1 VKVHHI
7 ITITPPHLLLIGILH
22 GLFTPS
28 ELLVMNSRRPDSA
41 SRMVKKK
48 ARTAD
53 AAYQQLA
60 ECVLEH
66 LHVVVCWSLPGN
78 DVALPDLLANSC
90 KFRPIYKACSYV
102 DLYEQWSKDSYLD
115 VAVRWL
121 KEQSIPSWTEWIDC
135 ASQLE
140 AVGSLAVHV
149 HLTSSKVAGPSISAS
164 VISPRTFLEC
174 LSMSRSIALHVRD
187 KERVSLHHTFE
198 TLWSCPI

>member
-1 VKVHHI
+1 V
-7 ITITPPHLLLIGILH
+7 P

-66 LHVVVCWSLPGN
+66 LHVVVCWSLPSS
-78 DVALPDLLANSC
+78 DTPLANLLTNGC
-90 KFRPIYKACSYV
+90 MFKAIYKACSYV
-102 DLYEQWSKDSYLD
+102 DLYEPWSKDSYLD

-121 KEQSIPSWTEWIDC
+121 KEQSIPNWTKWID
-135 ASQLE
+135 SSGQVE
-140 AVGSLAVHV
+140 AVGSLAVHI
-149 HLTSSKVAGPSISAS
+149 HLTSSKMAGQELAASA
-164 VISPRTFLEC
+164 ISPRTFIEC
-174 LSMSRSIALHVRD
+174 LSMSRSIAFHIRD
-187 KERVSLHHTFE
+187 KERVSVY
-198 TLWSCPI
+198 